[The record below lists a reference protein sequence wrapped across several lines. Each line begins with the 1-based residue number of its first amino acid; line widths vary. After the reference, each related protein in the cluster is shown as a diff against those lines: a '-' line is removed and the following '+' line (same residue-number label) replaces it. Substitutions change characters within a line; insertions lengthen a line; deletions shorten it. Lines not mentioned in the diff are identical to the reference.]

1 MCLLDGITINTSPVG
16 GFLIP
21 KMLRLDKAL
30 KLVKRFKY
38 TNNTKSLGNFARKK
52 IDELFVILQKT
63 RGLELI

>member
-1 MCLLDGITINTSPVG
+1 VG
-16 GFLIP
+16 GFLMP

>member
-1 MCLLDGITINTSPVG
+1 MSR
-16 GFLIP
+16 
-21 KMLRLDKAL
+21 MLRLDKAL

-38 TNNTKSLGNFARKK
+38 TNNTKSPGNFARKK